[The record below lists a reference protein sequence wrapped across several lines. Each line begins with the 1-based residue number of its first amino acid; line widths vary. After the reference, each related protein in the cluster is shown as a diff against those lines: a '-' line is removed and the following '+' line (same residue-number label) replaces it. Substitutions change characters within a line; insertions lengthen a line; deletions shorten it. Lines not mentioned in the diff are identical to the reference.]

1 MYEHHKRLVYGKL
14 VDKTLADYDYSKL
27 AEFVYGR
34 PYAPDV
40 ARRLLYGSRKTIDII
55 EAERICPVDDAIAKA
70 ELDAKILEVK
80 KERQKLSD
88 QRREYKKTIRDDA
101 RREYMYERLAEAAE
115 ELTYTIG
122 SMYENVSPSTE
133 FSENEAVLVL
143 SDWHYG
149 MITSNVFNTY
159 DTQICADRVRHT
171 TEQAASRLKLHGCS
185 KLYVVVLG
193 DVCHGAIHNSARVA
207 SEELVCDQIMQVSE
221 ILAQSIEYLS
231 QFVKET
237 VVYSTYGNHARTVQN
252 KTDSIH
258 RDNMERLVPWW
269 LAQRLSSYENIEVR
283 DDEGTEFVFI
293 DVCGHGFCAT
303 HGDNDS
309 VRSVTRLLP
318 TLFHKKLNRDVEYVL
333 IGDKHHRE
341 SFEELGCTAMICG
354 SLCGADDYAN
364 DKRLYSEPS
373 QLLLIVN
380 PECGVDAEYRIRCT

>member
-1 MYEHHKRLVYGKL
+1 MVYGKL

-55 EAERICPVDDAIAKA
+55 EAERVCTVNDAEAKA
-70 ELDAKILEVK
+70 ELEAKILEIK
-80 KERQKLSD
+80 KETQKLSD
-88 QRREYKKTIRDDA
+88 QRREYNKSVRDDA
-101 RREYMYERLAEAAE
+101 RREHMYERLAEAAE
-115 ELTYTIG
+115 ELTYSIG
-122 SMYENVSPSTE
+122 SLYENHSDHTN
-133 FSENEAVLVL
+133 FSDNEAILVF

-149 MITSNVFNTY
+149 MKTSNVFNTY
-159 DTQICADRVRHT
+159 NTRICVERVQHT
-171 TEQAASRLKLHGCS
+171 TEQVASRLSLHACKKLHI
-185 KLYVVVLG
+185 VILG
-193 DVCHGAIHNSARVA
+193 DVAHGAIHNSARVA
-207 SEELVCDQIMQVSE
+207 SEEFVCDQIMQVSE

-231 QFVKET
+231 QFVEET
-237 VVYSTYGNHARTVQN
+237 IVYSTYGNHARTVQN
-252 KTDSIH
+252 KNDSIH

-269 LAQRLSSYENIEVR
+269 LTQRLSSYNNITVTS
-283 DDEGTEFVFI
+283 DEGTEFIFLE
-293 DVCGHGFCAT
+293 VCGHGVCAT

-309 VRSVTRLLP
+309 VRTAPRILP
-318 TLFHKKLNRDVEYVL
+318 TLFHKKFRRDIEYVL

-341 SFEELGCTAMICG
+341 SFEELGVTAMICG

-380 PECGVDAEYRIRCT
+380 PECGVDAEYRIKCS